1 MIGGQ
6 TKQDRVA
13 ISRLHTTVFSNLA
26 NLYVEVGWMAP
37 AAIVHVASQYGFA
50 FVILSARVQS
60 GSSLN

>member
-1 MIGGQ
+1 
-6 TKQDRVA
+6 
-13 ISRLHTTVFSNLA
+13 
-26 NLYVEVGWMAP
+26 MAP